1 MKLVSFSKGGKDSY
15 GVVTDGGIVD
25 VGKKLGSK
33 YPTLKDAIAAGA
45 LKEVEAAAKGQQPDA
60 KLSDVSLGFPIPNP
74 GKILCAGRNYR
85 AYHEVQEMGNAP
97 KYPSIFARYI
107 SSFVP
112 HGQPLVRPKVSEQLD
127 FEGELCAVIGK
138 KGRHIAKDK
147 ALDYVVGYTILNE
160 GSVRDWQGKGTQN
173 FPGKNFDKSGSIGP
187 WMVTADEIGDPSKL
201 HIKTTLNG
209 KVMQDGGTDL
219 MIFDIPYMLAHASQA
234 LELNPGDLLT
244 TGSPGGSGIEHK
256 PPVWMK
262 PGDTLEVEISKI
274 GVLKNPV
281 VAE

>member
-1 MKLVSFSKGGKDSY
+1 VKLISFETGGKASY
-15 GVVTDGGIVD
+15 GVVADGGVID
-25 VGKKLGSK
+25 VGRRLGSK

-45 LKEVEAAAKGQQPDA
+45 LGEIAAAAKGQQPDA
-60 KLSDVSLGFPIPNP
+60 RLAEVALNFPIPNP

-85 AYHEVQEMGNAP
+85 AYHEVQEMANAP

-112 HGQPLVRPKVSEQLD
+112 HGQPVVRPKVSEQLD
-127 FEGELCAVIGK
+127 FEGELCAVIGRR
-138 KGRHIAKDK
+138 GRHIPKET
-147 ALDYVVGYTILNE
+147 ALDYVCAYTILNE

-187 WMVTADEIGDPSKL
+187 WLVTADEIGDPSKL
-201 HIKTTLNG
+201 HITTKLNG

-219 MIFDIPYMLAHASQA
+219 MIFDIPYMIAHASQA
-234 LELNPGDLLT
+234 LELNPGDLFT

-262 PGDTLEVEISKI
+262 PGDELEVEISKI
-274 GVLKNPV
+274 GVLKNAV